1 MMGEVKQNSLKAWFL
16 AARPKTL
23 TSAMVPVMAGVAMA
37 FTDYTAQG
45 LHYRLFGW
53 TPAVLCLVFALVMQ
67 IDANLINDFYDFVK
81 GSDREDR
88 LGPERACAQGWV
100 SLNAMK
106 HAIALTTTLGCIV
119 GLPLVYY
126 GGLEMIAVG
135 VLCVVF
141 CFLYTTCLSYMGLG
155 DVLVLVFFGLVPVC
169 TTYYIQMHTLTWG
182 VALVALAVGLV
193 VDALLIVN
201 NYRDI
206 EQDRLSNK
214 NTLITKL
221 GKKNGQ
227 RLYLAIG
234 FAGCAM
240 AFAGMWLTKER
251 AITWP
256 LMGVYLTLHLLTW
269 KRMVE
274 IDHGKEL
281 NKVLGAT
288 ARNILLFGVQLTI
301 VILT

>member
-206 EQDRLSNK
+206 EQDRKSNK

>member
-256 LMGVYLTLHLLTW
+256 LMGVYLTQHLLTW

>member
-206 EQDRLSNK
+206 EQDRKSNK

-288 ARNILLFGVQLTI
+288 ARNILLFGVLLTI

>member
-1 MMGEVKQNSLKAWFL
+1 M
-16 AARPKTL
+16 
-23 TSAMVPVMAGVAMA
+23 
-37 FTDYTAQG
+37 
-45 LHYRLFGW
+45 
-53 TPAVLCLVFALVMQ
+53 
-67 IDANLINDFYDFVK
+67 K

-288 ARNILLFGVQLTI
+288 ARNILLFGVLLTI

>member
-1 MMGEVKQNSLKAWFL
+1 MGEVKQNSLKAWFL

-23 TSAMVPVMAGVAMA
+23 TSAAVPVMAGVATA
-37 FTDYTAQG
+37 YTDFTAHCANHHLT
-45 LHYRLFGW
+45 FGW
-53 TPAVLCLVFALVMQ
+53 TAALLCFLFALIMQ

-100 SLNAMK
+100 SLGAMK
-106 HAIALTTTLGCIV
+106 HAIAATTTLGCVV

-135 VLCVVF
+135 ALCVVF

-221 GKKNGQ
+221 GKQNGQ

-288 ARNILLFGVQLTI
+288 ARNILLFGVLLTI